1 MFKKFRVK
9 IDGETFEVSVEEIE
23 DKPIRVE
30 NIREVKESAPVTSE
44 PADVKVVQPPKP
56 AKTVEKPQE
65 KEEVAEPKSAKIVA
79 APLPGKVLKVNV
91 ASGSKVKRGDVLM
104 TIEAMKME
112 NEILASMNGTVKS
125 VFVETGKNV
134 ETKEKLLEFE

>member
-1 MFKKFRVK
+1 MLKKFRIT
-9 IDGETFEVSVEEIE
+9 IDGETFEVSVEEME
-23 DKPIRVE
+23 DKPLKIE
-30 NIREVKESAPVTSE
+30 NIREIKENIPVTKE
-44 PADVKVVQPPKP
+44 PVETKINHTPK
-56 AKTVEKPQE
+56 TLEKPQE
-65 KEEVAEPKSAKIVA
+65 KEAVTESRGTKIVT

-91 ASGSKVKRGDVLM
+91 APGSKIKRGDVLM

-112 NEILASMNGTVKS
+112 NEILASMNGTINR

>member
-1 MFKKFRVK
+1 MLKKFRVK

-23 DKPIRVE
+23 DKSLRVE
-30 NIREVKESAPVTSE
+30 SVREIKENVTVIKEPVKT
-44 PADVKVVQPPKP
+44 KVNYSPK
-56 AKTVEKPQE
+56 TIEKPQE
-65 KEEVAEPKSAKIVA
+65 KEEIAEPKSEKIVA

-91 ASGSKVKRGDVLM
+91 SSGSKVKRGDVLM

-112 NEILASMNGTVKS
+112 NEILASMNGTVKR

>member
-1 MFKKFRVK
+1 MLKKFRIT

-23 DKPIRVE
+23 DKPLKIE
-30 NIREVKESAPVTSE
+30 NIREIKENIPVTKE
-44 PADVKVVQPPKP
+44 PVETKINHTPK
-56 AKTVEKPQE
+56 TLEKPQE
-65 KEEVAEPKSAKIVA
+65 KEAVTESRGTKIVT

-91 ASGSKVKRGDVLM
+91 APGSKIKKGDVLM

-112 NEILASMNGTVKS
+112 NEILASMNGTINR

>member
-1 MFKKFRVK
+1 MLKKFRIT

-23 DKPIRVE
+23 DKPLKIE
-30 NIREVKESAPVTSE
+30 NIIKVKESVPVTKE
-44 PADVKVVQPPKP
+44 PVETKINHTPK
-56 AKTVEKPQE
+56 TIEKPQE
-65 KEEVAEPKSAKIVA
+65 KEAVTESRGTKIVT

-91 ASGSKVKRGDVLM
+91 APGSKIKKGDVLM

-112 NEILASMNGTVKS
+112 NEILASMNGTINR

>member
-1 MFKKFRVK
+1 MLKKFRIT

-23 DKPIRVE
+23 DKPLRIE
-30 NIREVKESAPVTSE
+30 NIREVKESVPVTKE
-44 PADVKVVQPPKP
+44 PVETKINHTPK
-56 AKTVEKPQE
+56 TLEKPQE
-65 KEEVAEPKSAKIVA
+65 KEAVTGSRSAKIVT
-79 APLPGKVLKVNV
+79 APLPGKILKVNV
-91 ASGSKVKRGDVLM
+91 TPGSKIKKGDVLM

-112 NEILASMNGTVKS
+112 NEILASTNGTINR

>member
-1 MFKKFRVK
+1 MLKKFRIT

-23 DKPIRVE
+23 DKPLRVE
-30 NIREVKESAPVTSE
+30 NIREVVKESIPVTKE
-44 PADVKVVQPPKP
+44 PVETKVNHTPK
-56 AKTVEKPQE
+56 TLEKPQE
-65 KEEVAEPKSAKIVA
+65 KEAVTGSKGTKIVT

-91 ASGSKVKRGDVLM
+91 APGSKIKKGDVLM

-112 NEILASMNGTVKS
+112 NEILASMNGTINR

>member
-1 MFKKFRVK
+1 MLKKFRII

-23 DKPIRVE
+23 DKPLKIE
-30 NIREVKESAPVTSE
+30 NIREIKENIPVTKE
-44 PADVKVVQPPKP
+44 PVETKINHTPK
-56 AKTVEKPQE
+56 TLEKPQE
-65 KEEVAEPKSAKIVA
+65 KEAVTESRGTKIVT

-91 ASGSKVKRGDVLM
+91 APGSKIKKGDVLV

-112 NEILASMNGTVKS
+112 NEILASMNGTINR

>member
-1 MFKKFRVK
+1 MLKKFRVK

-23 DKPIRVE
+23 DKSLRVE
-30 NIREVKESAPVTSE
+30 SVREIKENVTVIKEPVKT
-44 PADVKVVQPPKP
+44 KVNYSPK
-56 AKTVEKPQE
+56 TIEKPQE
-65 KEEVAEPKSAKIVA
+65 KEAVAEPRGTKIVTT
-79 APLPGKVLKVNV
+79 PLPGKVLKVNV
-91 ASGSKVKRGDVLM
+91 SSGSKVKRGDILM

-112 NEILASMNGTVKS
+112 NEILASMNGTVKR

>member
-1 MFKKFRVK
+1 MLKKFRIT

-23 DKPIRVE
+23 DKPLKIE
-30 NIREVKESAPVTSE
+30 NIREVKESVPVTKKPVE
-44 PADVKVVQPPKP
+44 TKVNHTPK
-56 AKTVEKPQE
+56 TIERPQE
-65 KEEVAEPKSAKIVA
+65 KEAVTESRSTKIVT

-91 ASGSKVKRGDVLM
+91 APGSKIKKGDVLM

-112 NEILASMNGTVKS
+112 NEILASMNGTVNR

>member
-1 MFKKFRVK
+1 MLKKFRIT

-23 DKPIRVE
+23 DKPLKIE
-30 NIREVKESAPVTSE
+30 NIREVKESVPVKKE
-44 PADVKVVQPPKP
+44 PVETKVNHTPK
-56 AKTVEKPQE
+56 TIERPQE
-65 KEEVAEPKSAKIVA
+65 KEAVTESRSTKIVT

-91 ASGSKVKRGDVLM
+91 APGSKIKKGDVLM

-112 NEILASMNGTVKS
+112 NEILASMNGTVNR

>member
-1 MFKKFRVK
+1 MLKKFRIT

-23 DKPIRVE
+23 DKPLKIE
-30 NIREVKESAPVTSE
+30 NIREIKENIPVTKE
-44 PADVKVVQPPKP
+44 PVETKINHTPK
-56 AKTVEKPQE
+56 TLEKPQE
-65 KEEVAEPKSAKIVA
+65 KEAVTESRGTKIVT

-91 ASGSKVKRGDVLM
+91 APGSKIKKGDVLM

-112 NEILASMNGTVKS
+112 NEILASMNGTINR

-134 ETKEKLLEFE
+134 ETKEKLFEFE